1 MGKVLKFEKP
11 ADFEF
16 VNSITMRIEHLHNM
30 VSFVEK
36 ASGGEFNPV
45 SMTHADVE
53 GMMGTIRRELGDIRD
68 KLCDTL

>member
-1 MGKVLKFEKP
+1 MGKVLKFERKD
-11 ADFEF
+11 DFEF
-16 VNSITMRIEHLHNM
+16 VNAIAIRIEHLHNM

-36 ASGGEFNPV
+36 TAAGEPTQV
-45 SMTHADVE
+45 SMTQADVE